1 MVDYLGW
8 AATAVFVSSYFC
20 TSAHAL
26 RRVQMLGAA
35 MWMAYAVVRHAAPVF
50 VANLLVLM
58 AAAWASARSARGRA
72 LTPAGAIPVGAAS
85 PPPSWRP
92 PSGGPRRGGEV

>member
-26 RRVQMLGAA
+26 RRLQVIGAA
-35 MWMAYAVVRHAAPVF
+35 MWMAYGVVMHAAPVF
-50 VANLLVLM
+50 VANLLVLV
-58 AAAWASARSARGRA
+58 AAAWTTVRPSRCLKSTADDTISGASEA
-72 LTPAGAIPVGAAS
+72 
-85 PPPSWRP
+85 
-92 PSGGPRRGGEV
+92 